1 MCTVENAG
9 DHRLLITYES
19 VTESSFSEVLLTTVL
34 FSREQCYDTNS
45 FSQPLTRDTP
55 LEECG
60 PLENGFT
67 DVGINKG
74 DKCFLDKTYDD
85 SAKPSSNEP
94 PDFKY
99 EFPQAVENSKRL
111 ILHNPSEIWGYD
123 GDQLVIGVVVSCHMT
138 HGARF
143 MWFRN
148 GVKIKEGHPLC
159 CLPVNKP
166 GSYTVEVSLGDER
179 EVSDPI
185 EIRPIRLSRTSQ
197 SPSGEKVPE
206 EGLHEGTCDGG
217 DAGEQ
222 QIMQIGNAAFP
233 AVPMLD
239 KEEITFSEEIGRG
252 SFGVVFKGSWA
263 GTDVAVKV
271 LKLRNARRL
280 QSVIETEVRVH
291 DMIRHPNIV
300 QIMAVSILKNSIYV
314 VSEYINGR
322 NLDEVLFGEGQE
334 STKRTIQ
341 GNDKMNVARQISQAV
356 AYLHNLKPPVVHRHI
371 KPANVLVAK
380 GSLITKLC
388 DMGLGKLKTEQSLS
402 RSTAI
407 AGSPSYIAPECVLQK
422 KQATTQSDV
431 WSLACTLL
439 ELFTERDCWV

>member
-1 MCTVENAG
+1 MGC
-9 DHRLLITYES
+9 
-19 VTESSFSEVLLTTVL
+19 
-34 FSREQCYDTNS
+34 C
-45 FSQPLTRDTP
+45 
-55 LEECG
+55 
-60 PLENGFT
+60 
-67 DVGINKG
+67 
-74 DKCFLDKTYDD
+74 
-85 SAKPSSNEP
+85 
-94 PDFKY
+94 
-99 EFPQAVENSKRL
+99 
-111 ILHNPSEIWGYD
+111 PSEIWGYD

-138 HGARF
+138 RGESF
-143 MWFRN
+143 VWFRN

-217 DAGEQ
+217 HAGEQ
-222 QIMQIGNAAFP
+222 QTMQKGNAAVP
-233 AVPMLD
+233 AVPVLD

-322 NLDEVLFGEGQE
+322 KLDEVLFGEGEE
-334 STKRTIQ
+334 STKLTIQ
-341 GNDKMNVARQISQAV
+341 ENDKMNVARQISQAV
-356 AYLHNLKPPVVHRHI
+356 AYLHNLKPPSCT
-371 KPANVLVAK
+371 
-380 GSLITKLC
+380 GT
-388 DMGLGKLKTEQSLS
+388 LS
-402 RSTAI
+402 PRMFLL
-407 AGSPSYIAPECVLQK
+407 PKAPL
-422 KQATTQSDV
+422 
-431 WSLACTLL
+431 
-439 ELFTERDCWV
+439 